1 MRRREFILSLGAAAW
16 PIDGRAQET
25 VLPVIGFLSSMSP
38 DESARLLAAFRRGL
52 EEAGYIAGQD
62 VMIEYRWVGEQDRLP
77 FVGAELWRLP
87 VAVLISTAGIL
98 AAMAAKAA
106 VPSSPIIFFGTD
118 PVPLTCY
125 NRSCGNSIGIVLTEA
140 LELARLNLLREVAP
154 RAATIGVL
162 LNPNFSPAAGQLR
175 DMEEAARTLDVQLQI
190 FRASSD
196 REIDTSLASVAQ
208 NRIRALIVSV
218 DPLFHG
224 RRDRL
229 VALAASHSVP
239 TMYQFREFAAAGGLM
254 SYGVDLSDLYRRVG
268 LHVARILSGANP
280 RDLPALQ
287 PTKFEL
293 VINLKTAKALG
304 VDIPSMLLAR
314 ADEVIE

>member
-1 MRRREFILSLGAAAW
+1 MRRREFIISLGAAAW
-16 PIDGRAQET
+16 PVGARAQET
-25 VLPVIGFLSSMSP
+25 VLPVIKLLSSMSP
-38 DESARLLAAFRRGL
+38 DESARLLAAFRQM
-52 EEAGYIAGQD
+52 EEAGYVAGQD

-87 VAVLISTAGIL
+87 VAILISTAGVL

-125 NRSCGNSIGIVLTEA
+125 NRSCGNTIGIVLTEA

-154 RAATIGVL
+154 RVATIGVL
-162 LNPNFSPAAGQLR
+162 LNPNFPRAAGQLR

-208 NRIRALIVSV
+208 ETVFGRSLCLSIRSSTGVAIGLWRW
-218 DPLFHG
+218 PLTIRCPRCTNFASLP
-224 RRDRL
+224 RP
-229 VALAASHSVP
+229 VA
-239 TMYQFREFAAAGGLM
+239 
-254 SYGVDLSDLYRRVG
+254 
-268 LHVARILSGANP
+268 
-280 RDLPALQ
+280 
-287 PTKFEL
+287 
-293 VINLKTAKALG
+293 
-304 VDIPSMLLAR
+304 
-314 ADEVIE
+314 